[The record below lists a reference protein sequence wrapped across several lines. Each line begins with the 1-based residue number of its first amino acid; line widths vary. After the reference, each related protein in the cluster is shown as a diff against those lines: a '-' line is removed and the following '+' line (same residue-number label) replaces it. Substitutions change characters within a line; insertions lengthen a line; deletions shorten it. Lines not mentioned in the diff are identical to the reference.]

1 MIQDFF
7 CCSSVSWINFKHS
20 KKEVFCWNKKV
31 PQISDNT
38 HVIHNRLWIDN
49 WCIKKKEKNWKVE
62 EKVTTYLK
70 CTFRKV
76 LTLCASHY
84 NLHIYGWNCLR
95 TLHLQTV
102 SKGQLLFLLQRL
114 QNYPISGKITKSYQI
129 HGMFPNRDLK
139 SPLHL
144 SLSIH
149 KVFLLFLPQMV
160 VSQLN
165 LKIK

>member
-1 MIQDFF
+1 MKLPWNTPFTE
-7 CCSSVSWINFKHS
+7 CLKGATAVS
-20 KKEVFCWNKKV
+20 
-31 PQISDNT
+31 
-38 HVIHNRLWIDN
+38 
-49 WCIKKKEKNWKVE
+49 
-62 EKVTTYLK
+62 
-70 CTFRKV
+70 
-76 LTLCASHY
+76 LT
-84 NLHIYGWNCLR
+84 R
-95 TLHLQTV
+95 TL
-102 SKGQLLFLLQRL
+102 L

-129 HGMFPNRDLK
+129 HGMYPNRDLK